1 MVIVYERPDSMK
13 AATVKA
19 AAMFNNRFDHF
30 AMKVKRPR
38 GRRLF
43 CKERNN
49 NIFLTCVG

>member
-49 NIFLTCVG
+49 NIF